1 MVQKLPF
8 ARTPANRCPAFP
20 GNSAFGNHSQSHD
33 DGRPRTCQAA
43 SSGRRAAGR
52 NRKYKQKV
60 ARQGRR
66 LPSFLSLR
74 LEVSL
79 VLGIWSSVLPSRL
92 PK

>member
-1 MVQKLPF
+1 MMTDAHERAKRQVPV
-8 ARTPANRCPAFP
+8 AGPP
-20 GNSAFGNHSQSHD
+20 GA
-33 DGRPRTCQAA
+33 T
-43 SSGRRAAGR
+43 
-52 NRKYKQKV
+52 RKYKQNA

-79 VLGIWSSVLPSRL
+79 LLGIWSLVLSPQL